1 MRLNMAKSLVIYKS
15 LSGFT
20 KKYAEWIA
28 QELQADLYDSK
39 DFETGKF
46 ADYHVIVFG
55 GSLHAVGISGV
66 GIIKNNLHQ
75 LTDKNV
81 IVFGV
86 GASPPRESVLDE
98 VKNKNFTAEQQQKIK
113 FFYLRGGFDYDK
125 LDLPNKFLMSLM
137 KLRILMKTKKNRSSD
152 EIGLLAAYQKPM
164 DCTRKEN
171 IKTIVAY
178 AQA

>member
-1 MRLNMAKSLVIYKS
+1 MAKSLVIYKS

-28 QELQADLYDSK
+28 QELQADLYDVK
-39 DFETGKF
+39 DFDPAKLG
-46 ADYHVIVFG
+46 DYDIIVFG

-66 GIIKNNLHQ
+66 GIIKNNLQQ
-75 LTDKNV
+75 LSGKKV

-86 GASPPRESVLDE
+86 GASPPRENVLDE
-98 VKNKNFTAEQQQKIK
+98 VKNKNFTVEQQQTIK
-113 FFYLRGGFDYDK
+113 FFYLRGGFDFEK

-137 KLRILMKTKKNRSSD
+137 KLKIQMKKNRSSD
-152 EIGLLAAYQKPM
+152 EIGLLAAYSKPM

-171 IKTIVAY
+171 IKPLVAY
-178 AQA
+178 AQT